1 MRPYDAAVVGAGASG
16 LAAAVTAARSG
27 VRAALLEAAEKPGRR
42 LLATGNGRCN
52 LTNLHI
58 SPQAYHGDTA
68 LAAPLFQA
76 WPGQRVRDWF
86 QDLGLL
92 TRADGEGRVYPYS
105 LQAAAVLRALLSA
118 CQDLGAELLCG
129 FSVSEIRRV
138 PEGFLLAGEDGRR
151 ILARRC
157 LLAGGGAASPKLSAG
172 SVYGLAQG
180 LGHTVT
186 KLSPSLTGLRT
197 PARLTRP
204 MKGLRCRARAALCQ
218 GNRELAAES
227 GEVIFGD
234 GSVSGICV
242 MNLSACLRGL
252 PGGRVSLRL
261 DLAEDLDSSRLAA
274 YLEAVREQLPA
285 RPAWELFDGL
295 LNLRIGQ
302 ELAKSLG
309 WAHERNMGSLTA
321 AELARAVKLLKGFSL
336 PVEGPLGWENAQCTA
351 GGVPLAQ
358 VDMETLQS
366 RRVPGLYLSGELLDL
381 DGDCGGFN
389 LHWAWITGITA
400 GRSLAGS
407 YSKHT

>member
-1 MRPYDAAVVGAGASG
+1 MGPYGGAIVGAGASG
-16 LAAAVTAARSG
+16 LAAAVMAARSG
-27 VRAALLEAAEKPGRR
+27 VRVALLEAAEKPGRR

-58 SPQAYHGDTA
+58 SLQAYHGDRT
-68 LAAPLFQA
+68 LAAPLLEA
-76 WPGQRVRDWF
+76 WPGWRIQDWF
-86 QDLGLL
+86 QDLGLV
-92 TRADGEGRVYPYS
+92 TRADEQGRVYPYS

-118 CQDLGAELLCG
+118 CQDLGVDILSG
-129 FSVSEIRRV
+129 FSVSSVRSG
-138 PEGFLLAGEDGRR
+138 PEGFQLTAGDGSR
-151 ILARRC
+151 ISAKRC

-172 SVYGLAQG
+172 SAYGLAQS

-186 KLSPSLTGLRT
+186 KLSPSLAGLRV

-218 GNRELAAES
+218 GGRELAAER

-242 MNLSACLRGL
+242 MNLSARMRGL
-252 PGGRVSLRL
+252 SGGRVSLRL
-261 DLAEDLDSSRLAA
+261 DLAEDLEPAHLAA
-274 YLEAVREQLPA
+274 YLEAVRGRSPA

-295 LNLRIGQ
+295 LNLRVGQ

-309 WAHERNMGSLTA
+309 WAHECSMGALTA
-321 AELARAVKLLKGFSL
+321 AQLARAVKQVKAFSL

-351 GGVPLAQ
+351 GGVPLDQ
-358 VDMETLQS
+358 VDLDTLQS
-366 RRVPGLYLSGELLDL
+366 RRTPGLYLSGELLDL
-381 DGDCGGFN
+381 DGDCGGYN

-400 GRSLAGS
+400 GQSLAGGN
-407 YSKHT
+407 